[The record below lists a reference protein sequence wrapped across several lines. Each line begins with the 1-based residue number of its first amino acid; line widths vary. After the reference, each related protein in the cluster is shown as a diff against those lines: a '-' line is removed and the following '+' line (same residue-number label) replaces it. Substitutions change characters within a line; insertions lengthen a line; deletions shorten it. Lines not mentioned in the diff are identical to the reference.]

1 MRTGST
7 RRPGRQPMV
16 DKQREF
22 ARLLSQGVS
31 ISEACRRLGIDRKTG
46 HWWKNGGVIRRSG
59 AERRVAPVIDRLEP
73 RVESPRYLSLAERVA
88 IADGHRA
95 GKSARTIAQELGR
108 AVSTVARE
116 LKRNRDNAGDYKPY
130 RAHNLML
137 ARRPR
142 TRRRI
147 LAENDELRAV
157 VQGLL
162 DKHWSPELIARELRV
177 VHGRSLSIE
186 TIYQALYSP
195 ERTLAR
201 ESTSTRR
208 RYRRPRRRGNERR
221 PRFIVPI
228 RLIDERPA
236 EVLDRLEPGHW
247 EGDLIVGAFN
257 RSAIGTLVER
267 TTRFTMLIHL
277 DGPSRAEALRDR
289 LNAALG
295 ALPPQLRRTLTW
307 DQGSE
312 MCHHHAIAANTGMH
326 VYFCHPGRPWE
337 RPTNENTNGLLR
349 DYFPKGSNLAV
360 HTATDLQRVVEEL
373 NQRPRKI
380 LGWQTP
386 EALFASLR
394 TGHV

>member
-1 MRTGST
+1 
-7 RRPGRQPMV
+7 MV

-22 ARLLSQGVS
+22 ARLLGQGVS
-31 ISEACRRLGIDRKTG
+31 ISEACRRLGVDRKTG

-59 AERRVAPVIDRLEP
+59 AERRVAPVVDRLEP
-73 RVESPRYLSLAERVA
+73 RVESPRYLSLGERVT
-88 IADGHRA
+88 IADGDRA
-95 GKSARTIAQELGR
+95 GKSARTIAKELGR

-116 LKRNRDNAGDYKPY
+116 LKRNRDKAGDYKPY
-130 RAHNLML
+130 KAHDLML

-142 TRRRI
+142 PRRRI
-147 LAENDELRAV
+147 LAEDDELRAV

-177 VHGRSLSIE
+177 VHGRRLASE

-195 ERTLAR
+195 ERTVQR
-201 ESTSTRR
+201 EFTSTRR
-208 RYRRPRRRGNERR
+208 RYRRPRRRGDERR

-236 EVLDRLEPGHW
+236 QVLDRLEPGHW

-277 DGPSRAEALRDR
+277 EGPSRADALRDR

-295 ALPPQLRRTLTW
+295 ALPPQLRRSLTW

-312 MCHHHAIAANTGMH
+312 MCHHHTISASTGMD
-326 VYFCHPGRPWE
+326 VYFCHPGRPWQ

-360 HTATDLQRVVEEL
+360 HTATDLQRVVAEL
-373 NQRPRKI
+373 NQRPRKT
-380 LGWQTP
+380 LSWQTP
-386 EALFASLR
+386 EALFASLQ
-394 TGHV
+394 TGPV